1 MQLTLLDW
9 SVVSLYLAALIGL
22 SVYIGKSQ
30 KGEVDYFLGGRTISS
45 IAIALS
51 IMATQCGSVSI
62 ISAPA
67 FVALNEKGGLLWLQ
81 YELAVPL
88 AMIVLM
94 VFLFPFFT
102 DYRLPPYMNIWK
114 NGLVTPCVAL

>member
-1 MQLTLLDW
+1 MYLTFLDW

-22 SVYIGKSQ
+22 SLFVGTSQ
-30 KGEVDYFLGGRTISS
+30 KGEVDYFLGGRRIPS
-45 IAIALS
+45 IVIALS

-88 AMIVLM
+88 AMIILM
-94 VFLFPFFT
+94 IFFIPLFYTLRITIVYEKQSVSQANKHCYP
-102 DYRLPPYMNIWK
+102 
-114 NGLVTPCVAL
+114 